1 MDIQMVTQKNILI
14 LVLISFS
21 FQSYSFQKSDTLTYN
36 HKEITFE
43 TSYLKDNDVNS
54 GSYSAA
60 FSYLFKLNKRLELGP
75 QLYIASYNI
84 NELGRFYPLS
94 LRGHIKFYFGDLLKK
109 DSKWINQLYATSKFG
124 LAYELQDE
132 NFINSDQ
139 YILGLGTSVIYFKNK
154 KSMNLEIGASEVA
167 FKRNSEKF
175 FQNLF
180 TIGLNYKL

>member
-1 MDIQMVTQKNILI
+1 MVTQKNILI

-54 GSYSAA
+54 SSYSAA

-75 QLYIASYNI
+75 QVYLASYNI
-84 NELGRFYPLS
+84 DELGRFYPLS

-124 LAYELQDE
+124 LAYELKDK

-139 YILGLGTSVIYFKNK
+139 YILGLGTSFIYFKNK

-167 FKRNSEKF
+167 LYRNSEKF

>member
-1 MDIQMVTQKNILI
+1 MDRQMVTRKYNLLLLLI
-14 LVLISFS
+14 LFS

-43 TSYLKDNDVNS
+43 SSYLKENDINS
-54 GSYSAA
+54 SSYSAA

-75 QLYIASYNI
+75 QVYLASYHI
-84 NELGRFYPLS
+84 DGLGRFYPLS

-124 LAYELQDE
+124 LAYELKSK